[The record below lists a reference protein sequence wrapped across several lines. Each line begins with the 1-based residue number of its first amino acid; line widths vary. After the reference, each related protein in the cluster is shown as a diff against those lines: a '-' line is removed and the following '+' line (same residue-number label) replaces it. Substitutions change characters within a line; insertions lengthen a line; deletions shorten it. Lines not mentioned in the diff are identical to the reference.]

1 MEIFLDTNFLVYIA
15 KYKIANELD
24 KFFPKKLFL
33 PEQVLKEIKSIAK
46 KGKGA
51 DKESA
56 ALALALINNWKKNKK
71 LFIIRTI
78 AKSADKALFELA
90 TSKATNKAAKE
101 IAVATLDKK
110 LIKRLKKANVD
121 IIGIRQKKYLTLD

>member
-1 MEIFLDTNFLVYIA
+1 MEILLDTNFLIYIA
-15 KYKIANELD
+15 KYKIASELD

-33 PEQVLKEIKSIAK
+33 PEQVLREIKGIAA

-56 ALALALINNWKKNKK
+56 VIALALINNWKNNKK
-71 LFIIRTI
+71 LFVVQTI
-78 AKSADKALFELA
+78 VKSADKALLELA
-90 TSKATNKAAKE
+90 ITKAANKD

-110 LIKRLKKANVD
+110 LIKRLKKAKIG
-121 IIGIRQKKYLTLD
+121 IIGIRQKKYIMLD